1 MDKDALLAL
10 REKINALD
18 TELLDLLHK
27 RAYLSKEVAKAKQ
40 GGTIFYPA
48 REREIIARLQGLNN
62 ALQETER
69 AERNAEKSGEGKQK
83 LPSESIAH
91 IWTEIFSCSRSLQK
105 KTSLAFLGPVGTFSH
120 FAAQELMGKS
130 LDFVPCPDFH
140 TIFAKVHAGD
150 VQCGVVPLENSL
162 QGTVGQCLDLF
173 EEYPVHIIAEHYS
186 RICQCLLSKNTD
198 LASINVIYSH
208 PQALMQS
215 HVFLQRNCPHAKLVE
230 MSSTAEAAKR
240 ALAEENAGIVGHER
254 LTELCDG
261 NTCLQV
267 LAKDIASSKEN
278 VTRFALIA
286 KEQNTALVK
295 KPKTSFTFTVVDKA
309 GALSQVLQIIQK
321 QNVNLSKLESR
332 PAYNRLEGS
341 AWQYRFFADA
351 QANLWE
357 KPELLQALKEF
368 CYDIRILGVYESLL

>member
-10 REKINALD
+10 RGKINALD
-18 TELLDLLHK
+18 AELLDLLHK
-27 RAYLSKEVAKAKQ
+27 RAFLSKEVARAKQ

-48 REREIIARLQGLNN
+48 REKEIIARLQEMNN
-62 ALQETER
+62 ALQETE
-69 AERNAEKSGEGKQK
+69 NTGKDGEGKQK
-83 LPSESIAH
+83 LPAESIAH

-120 FAAQELMGKS
+120 YAGQELMGKS
-130 LDFVPCPDFH
+130 LDFVPCPDFN
-140 TIFAKVHAGD
+140 TIFAKVHAGE
-150 VQCGVVPLENSL
+150 VQCGLVPLENSL

-198 LASINVIYSH
+198 LADIKVIYSH

-215 HVFLQRNCPHAKLVE
+215 HVFLQRNCPNARLVE
-230 MSSTAEAAKR
+230 MSSTAEAARR
-240 ALAEENAGIVGHER
+240 ALAEENAGTVGHER

-261 NTCLQV
+261 ETCLQV
-267 LAKDIASSKEN
+267 LAKDIAASKDN

-286 KEQNTALVK
+286 KEQNSGMLK
-295 KPKTSFTFTVVDKA
+295 NPKTSFTFTVVDKA
-309 GALSQVLQIIQK
+309 GALSQVLQIIQEK
-321 QNVNLSKLESR
+321 NVNLSKLESR

-351 QANLWE
+351 QANLRD
-357 KPELLQALKEF
+357 KPDLMQALKEF

>member
-1 MDKDALLAL
+1 MDKDALLQL
-10 REKINALD
+10 REKINTLD
-18 TELLDLLHK
+18 DELLALLHK

-48 REREIIARLQGLNN
+48 REKEIIVRLQALNS
-62 ALQETER
+62 ALQETDSAKDGR
-69 AERNAEKSGEGKQK
+69 QK
-83 LPSESIAH
+83 LPAESIAH

-120 FAAQELMGKS
+120 FAGQELMGKS
-130 LDFVPCPDFH
+130 LDFVPCPDFN
-140 TIFAKVHAGD
+140 TIFAKVHAGE
-150 VQCGVVPLENSL
+150 VQCGLVPLENSL

-173 EEYPVHIIAEHYS
+173 EEYPVSIIAEHYS

-198 LASINVIYSH
+198 LASIEVIYSH

-215 HVFLQRNCPHAKLVE
+215 HVFLQRNCPKAKLVE

-240 ALAEENAGIVGHER
+240 ALAEENAGTVGHER
-254 LTELCDG
+254 LTELCSGDV
-261 NTCLQV
+261 CLQV

-286 KEQNTALVK
+286 KEQNSVLLK
-295 KPKTSFTFTVVDKA
+295 NPKTSFTFTVVDKA
-309 GALSQVLQIIQK
+309 GALSQVLQIIQA
-321 QNVNLSKLESR
+321 NDVNLSKLES
-332 PAYNRLEGS
+332 YNRLEGS

-351 QANLWE
+351 QADLRE
-357 KPELLQALKEF
+357 KPDLMQALKEF

>member
-18 TELLDLLHK
+18 AELLDLLHK

-48 REREIIARLQGLNN
+48 REKEIIARLQGLNN
-62 ALQETER
+62 ALQETDS
-69 AERNAEKSGEGKQK
+69 AEGGRQK
-83 LPSESIAH
+83 LPTESIAH

-120 FAAQELMGKS
+120 YAAQELMGKS
-130 LDFVPCPDFH
+130 LDFVPCPDFS
-140 TIFAKVHAGD
+140 TIFAKVHAGE
-150 VQCGVVPLENSL
+150 VQCGLVPLENSL

-173 EEYPVHIIAEHYS
+173 EEYPVFIIAEHYS

-198 LASINVIYSH
+198 LASIEVIYSH

-215 HVFLQRNCPHAKLVE
+215 HAFLQRNCPNAKFVE

-240 ALAEENAGIVGHER
+240 ALAEENAGTVGHER
-254 LTELCDG
+254 LTELCAGDV
-261 NTCLQV
+261 CLQV

-278 VTRFALIA
+278 MTRFALIA
-286 KEQNTALVK
+286 KEQNSGLIK
-295 KPKTSFTFTVVDKA
+295 NPKTSFTFTVVDKA
-309 GALSQVLQIIQK
+309 GALSQVLQIIQA
-321 QNVNLSKLESR
+321 NDVNLSKLESR
-332 PAYNRLEGS
+332 PAYHRLEGS

-351 QANLWE
+351 QANLKE
-357 KPELLQALKEF
+357 KPELMLALKEF